1 MKQVKHI
8 LIFIFAIFISF
19 ISIENVFANTATCYY
34 HSTSI
39 RSQEERAAAWVT
51 FTGDGTTP
59 TSGNVTTRLYDYET
73 VKGTAKVK
81 NLTQEWYGAD
91 AFDELNIDK
100 IKRNWKNCPDYLWI
114 RPKMQ
119 GRNAG
124 RFGGAAISDD
134 KSELYDICGETD
146 REDLC
151 DSESDVL
158 ELISPSEF
166 WDLSQCDPNKDECEV
181 GEQITLVCD
190 FNEEGKLDADGY
202 RQVSLF
208 GDPNHRGNGTDED
221 PPSTA
226 YLIKQAMNIL
236 RIAGVAIA
244 ITLGTVDIA
253 KAVIASKEDEM
264 KKAQKTFVKRIIAC
278 VVIFLVPTFINIV
291 IKMSYTSWQ
300 NQYYQACTVEEI
312 GLSNN

>member
-8 LIFIFAIFISF
+8 LIFIFTIAVAFVCMKKISAE
-19 ISIENVFANTATCYY
+19 SVTCYY
-34 HSTSI
+34 MSD
-39 RSQEERAAAWVT
+39 ELEAWVT
-51 FTGDGTTP
+51 FTGSGAMP
-59 TSGNVTTRLYDYET
+59 TSGKVTTKKYGNSNVKETASIKNINNSDDCWDPFDGDDDLCVDDIDQYDFMYFAALKSDWQNCPEYLWMWKQKSNAIVT
-73 VKGTAKVK
+73 
-81 NLTQEWYGAD
+81 NWYGDIRRIYRNAEGNAEGESKEAKRVSPD
-91 AFDELNIDK
+91 TFWELNQC
-100 IKRNWKNCPDYLWI
+100 NP
-114 RPKMQ
+114 
-119 GRNAG
+119 
-124 RFGGAAISDD
+124 
-134 KSELYDICGETD
+134 
-146 REDLC
+146 ED
-151 DSESDVL
+151 
-158 ELISPSEF
+158 
-166 WDLSQCDPNKDECEV
+166 DECIV
-181 GEQITLVCD
+181 GEDIKLVCD
-190 FNEEGKLDADGY
+190 FNKDGTRDADGIK
-202 RQVSLF
+202 QVSLF

-312 GLSNN
+312 GLSSN